1 MTLGV
6 GPCPSPPAVV
16 GGGRNSRS
24 SWKRKRPRKLQ
35 ESRPRAGRAQKK
47 VKDSGRSNADAGG
60 SALTGR
66 KEQARCSLRL
76 CLPAS

>member
-1 MTLGV
+1 MSWPRAAEERGR
-6 GPCPSPPAVV
+6 
-16 GGGRNSRS
+16 GGGER
-24 SWKRKRPRKLQ
+24 
-35 ESRPRAGRAQKK
+35 SRPRAGRAQKK